1 MNDPWNPSS
10 DARHQFI
17 ADRVAASGNVI
28 DSQLNVITN
37 AIEWT
42 DDIYDNMQTDKIK
55 VISAALNIIHKA
67 QWMLIKEIQGNY
79 RPGTA
84 REP

>member
-1 MNDPWNPSS
+1 MQGMSETTEQTYS
-10 DARHQFI
+10 AHSE
-17 ADRVAASGNVI
+17 AMNVI

-37 AIEWT
+37 AIEWP

-67 QWMLIKEIQGNY
+67 QWMLIKEITTNY
-79 RPGTA
+79 RSGTA

>member
-1 MNDPWNPSS
+1 MKAMSETTEQTYS
-10 DARHQFI
+10 VHGEAM
-17 ADRVAASGNVI
+17 SVI

-37 AIEWT
+37 AIDWP

-67 QWMLIKEIQGNY
+67 QWMLIKEITLNS

>member
-1 MNDPWNPSS
+1 MQAMSETTEQTYS
-10 DARHQFI
+10 VHTEAM
-17 ADRVAASGNVI
+17 NVI

-37 AIEWT
+37 AIEWP

>member
-1 MNDPWNPSS
+1 MKAMSETTEQTYS
-10 DARHQFI
+10 VHTEAM
-17 ADRVAASGNVI
+17 NVI

-37 AIEWT
+37 AIDWP

-67 QWMLIKEIQGNY
+67 QWMLIKEMTGNY

>member
-1 MNDPWNPSS
+1 MQGMSETTEQTYS
-10 DARHQFI
+10 AHSE
-17 ADRVAASGNVI
+17 AMNVI

-37 AIEWT
+37 AIEWP

-67 QWMLIKEIQGNY
+67 QWVIIKEMSVNY